1 MRRALDGSAFKTY
14 CRRLGFAKKNDDEA
28 QDEAQDVLIKIRS
41 APPTR
46 TPGSNWGN
54 VAVWYPS
61 KKMRFILKAE
71 SHKVEFARMLQHEHD
86 DDVLEYYDQPPSIPI
101 EYFDKNNHLQR
112 VNHTPDYF
120 VFRYGSAGWEEC
132 KPQDE
137 LIRQAQQRPN
147 RYRLDEEGRWRC
159 PPGETYAAKYGLTY
173 RVWSSDEINWAAQS
187 NWQYLEDYYQD
198 LERLQLSDDELE
210 KLHSIVVANPGIK
223 LADLRLEAQGIP
235 SDLINIAIAR
245 HDLYVDMNSYRL
257 CDPERTPVF
266 RDQKAALKHNHSRDK
281 SENCGLEAH
290 PVVIARGNK
299 ILLDSREWYITNDGP
314 MEIILTCD
322 DGEPFPMPR
331 ATFEKWAS
339 DGKIVGAEQETYS
352 SISEEGQERLEE
364 ARAVDSARAIF
375 RNRVIH
381 PEDYDDDEQTAL
393 ADQLAKVHKKTK
405 RTWRQKYREAEIRY
419 GNGLFGLIPNYS
431 NCGRKGNLEACKLID
446 EVLEIHY
453 NNVTRKPKRGA
464 YGAYVTL
471 CEERGVASVSQRAF
485 YAETQRWKTKYELT
499 LAREGARAAYP
510 FKNYEHPGE
519 KTINRHGDYAWA
531 KGHLD
536 HLEVDLMLL
545 DSKTRKPLGKCWL
558 TLLILAH
565 PRRIAAFY
573 LSFDPPSYRSCM
585 MVLRLCVKRHNRLPS
600 SIVVDGGPEFKSI
613 YFEQLLALYRVR
625 KERRPTA
632 EPRFGSPLER
642 LFGTAETEFI
652 HHLLGNTQATKKPR
666 HGTKATDP
674 KRQAV
679 WTLEALAEYMNQW
692 AYEDY
697 DTIPHPALHGQSPR
711 EAYEQSMKQDGE
723 RSHKKIPYDKHFI
736 RATYPSTRAGE
747 ATVHPGR
754 GVRMNYLDYWC
765 VEMLDAEV
773 EGTKIPVRF
782 DPFDVSTGYAYI
794 DGKWRECKCANDE
807 FVGCSERELRILSEE
822 LRKEYRELYGRKQV
836 EVTQKKL
843 AARRSKAES
852 TQALLQQQK
861 DRETKAAFEVLEGGK
876 RRKQGST
883 HSSSQSTPSTSSVEK
898 KHNNDVTHSQTNNV
912 QTTHPA
918 EKLIVLKRYR

>member
-1 MRRALDGSAFKTY
+1 MRRALDGIAFKTY
-14 CRRLGFAKKNDDEA
+14 CRRLGFLKKTDDEA

-61 KKMRFILKAE
+61 KKMGFIVKAE
-71 SHKVEFARMLQHEHD
+71 SHKVEFARVLQHEHD

-101 EYFDKNNHLQR
+101 EYLDKNKHLQR
-112 VNHTPDYF
+112 VIHTPDYF

-132 KPQDE
+132 KPEQE

-147 RYRLDEEGRWRC
+147 RYRLDEKGRWRC
-159 PPGETYAAKYGLTY
+159 PPGEAFAAKYGLFY

-198 LERLQLSDDELE
+198 LEGLQVPDAALE
-210 KLHSIVVANPGIK
+210 TLHTIVVATPGIK
-223 LADLRLEAQGIP
+223 LADLRFEAQGIP

-257 CDPERTPVF
+257 CEPERMPVF
-266 RDQKAALKHNHSRDK
+266 RDQKAALEHGHSRE
-281 SENCGLEAH
+281 SPENIGLEAH
-290 PVVIARGNK
+290 PVVIARGSR
-299 ILLDSREWYITNDGP
+299 ILLDNREWCIASDGQT
-314 MEIILTCD
+314 EIILTCD
-322 DGEPFPMPR
+322 VGDPFLIPR
-331 ATFEKWAS
+331 ATFETWVNS
-339 DGKIVGAEQETYS
+339 GKIVGAEQETYS
-352 SISEEGQERLEE
+352 STTDEGQERIN
-364 ARAVDSARAIF
+364 RARAIDSATAVF

-381 PEDYDDDEQTAL
+381 PEDYDDDEQFATTEAR
-393 ADQLAKVHKKTK
+393 AKISEKTK
-405 RTWRQKYREAEIRY
+405 RTWRQWYREAEIRY
-419 GNGLFGLIPNYS
+419 GNGLVGLIPDYS
-431 NCGRKGNLEACKLID
+431 KCGRKGNLEARKLID
-446 EVLEIHY
+446 EVLKIHY
-453 NNVTRKPKRGA
+453 NTVTRKPKRGA
-464 YGAYVTL
+464 YGAYLKL
-471 CEERGVASVSQRAF
+471 CEEEGAASVTQRAF
-485 YAETQRWKTKYELT
+485 YAETQRWKTVYELT
-499 LAREGARAAYP
+499 VAREGTRAAYP
-510 FKNYEHPGE
+510 FKNYHRPGE

-536 HLEVDLMLL
+536 HLEVDLALL

-600 SIVVDGGPEFKSI
+600 AIVVDGGPEFKSI
-613 YFEQLLALYRVR
+613 YFEQLLALNRVR

-652 HHLLGNTQATKKPR
+652 HHLLGNTQASKQSR
-666 HGTKATDP
+666 LGTKATDP
-674 KRQAV
+674 KRHAV
-679 WTLEALAEYMNQW
+679 WTLEALAEHMEQW

-711 EAYEQSMKQDGE
+711 EAYKQSMERDGE

-747 ATVHPGR
+747 AMVHPGP

-765 VEMLDAEV
+765 AEMLDAEV
-773 EGTKIPVRF
+773 ENTKIPVRF
-782 DPFDVSTGYAYI
+782 DPFDLSTGYAYI
-794 DGKWRECKCANDE
+794 DGKWRECKCADDE
-807 FVGCSERELRILSEE
+807 FVGCSERELHILAEE
-822 LRKEYRELYGRKQV
+822 LRQEYRKLYGREQV

-843 AARRSKAES
+843 AERRRKADSK
-852 TQALLQQQK
+852 QVLLQQQK
-861 DRETKAAFEVLEGGK
+861 NRETKAAFEVLEGK
-876 RRKQGST
+876 RRKQGSPD
-883 HSSSQSTPSTSSVEK
+883 SSSPSITSASTGENGQGSTQ
-898 KHNNDVTHSQTNNV
+898 THLRSRKTQTAQPV
-912 QTTHPA
+912 
-918 EKLIVLKRYR
+918 EKLIVLRRYR

>member
-14 CRRLGFAKKNDDEA
+14 SRRLGFPKKTDDEA

-41 APPTR
+41 VPPTR

-61 KKMRFILKAE
+61 KKMRFVAKAE
-71 SHKVEFARMLQHEHD
+71 SHKVEYARVLQLEHD

-101 EYFDKNNHLQR
+101 EYLDKNNHLKR

-132 KPQDE
+132 KPEQE
-137 LIRQAQQRPN
+137 LVRQTQQRPN

-198 LERLQLSDDELE
+198 LERLQLPDAALE
-210 KLHSIVVANPGIK
+210 TLHAIVVATPGIK
-223 LADLRLEAQGIP
+223 LADLRLESQGTS

-257 CDPERTPVF
+257 CEPERTPVF
-266 RDQKAALKHNHSRDK
+266 RDQKAALEHSYSRDGP
-281 SENCGLEAH
+281 ENIGLDAH
-290 PVVIARGNK
+290 PVVIARGSR
-299 ILLDSREWYITNDGP
+299 ILLDSREWCIANDGP
-314 MEIILTCD
+314 TEIILTCD
-322 DGEPFPMPR
+322 DEGPFLIPR
-331 ATFEKWAS
+331 AVFEKWVS

-352 SISEEGQERLEE
+352 STTDEGQERLYR
-364 ARAVDSARAIF
+364 ARIIDSARAVF

-381 PEDYDDDEQTAL
+381 PEDYDDDEQSATAE
-393 ADQLAKVHKKTK
+393 ARAKVPKKTK
-405 RTWRQKYREAEIRY
+405 RTWCQSYREAEIRY
-419 GNGLFGLIPNYS
+419 GNGFVGLIPDYS
-431 NCGRKGNLEACKLID
+431 KCGRKGNLEARKLID

-453 NNVTRKPKRGA
+453 NTVTRKPKRGA
-464 YGAYVTL
+464 YGAYLKL
-471 CEERGVASVSQRAF
+471 CEKQGVASVSPRAF
-485 YAETQRWKTKYELT
+485 YAETQRWKTKYDLT
-499 LAREGARAAYP
+499 VAREGTRAAYP
-510 FKNYEHPGE
+510 FKNYHHPGE
-519 KTINRHGDYAWA
+519 KTIDRHGDYSWA

-536 HLEVDLMLL
+536 HLEVNLALL

-558 TLLILAH
+558 TLLILAN

-585 MVLRLCVKRHNRLPS
+585 MVLRLCVKRHNRLPTA
-600 SIVVDGGPEFKSI
+600 IVVDGGPEFKSI

-652 HHLLGNTQATKKPR
+652 HHLLGNTQATKQAR
-666 HGTKATDP
+666 LGTKATDP
-674 KRQAV
+674 KRHAV
-679 WTLEALAEYMNQW
+679 WTLEALAEHMEQW

-711 EAYEQSMKQDGE
+711 EAYDQSMKRDGE
-723 RSHKKIPYDKHFI
+723 RTHKKIPYDKHFI

-747 ATVHPGR
+747 AKVHPGR
-754 GVRMNYLDYWC
+754 GVRMHYLDYWC
-765 VEMLDAEV
+765 AEMLDAEV
-773 EGTKIPVRF
+773 EETKIPVRF
-782 DPFDVSTGYAYI
+782 DPFDLSTGYAYI

-807 FVGCSERELRILSEE
+807 FIGCSERELHILSEE
-822 LRKEYRELYGRKQV
+822 HRKEYRELYGRKQV
-836 EVTQKKL
+836 EVTQKIL
-843 AARRSKAES
+843 AARRSKADS

-861 DRETKAAFEVLEGGK
+861 DRETKAAFEVLEGK
-876 RRKQGST
+876 RRKQSST
-883 HSSSQSTPSTSSVEK
+883 NSSSQSTTSASVDENALGSRQTHTQPGK
-898 KHNNDVTHSQTNNV
+898 TQTAHN
-912 QTTHPA
+912 A
-918 EKLIVLKRYR
+918 EKLLVLKRYR